1 MPKLLVNAPT
11 GDQRV
16 IEVNESGGYFDES
29 RVLWDERKDGP
40 LPGVTLNGMVRNGNS
55 LAFDQTKF
63 DGYKPPAPGPKPLP
77 KTREQLAVD
86 AQLAKGVLTVNDLKG
101 I

>member
-29 RVLWDERKDGP
+29 LVLWDERKDGP
-40 LPGVTLNGMVRNGNS
+40 LPDVTLNGMVRNGNS

-63 DGYKPPAPGPKPLP
+63 DGYKPPVIKRTKPPVEKLIE
-77 KTREQLAVD
+77 KLLE
-86 AQLAKGVLTVNDLKG
+86 KNVLTAEEATQLRG
-101 I
+101 